1 VLDGIAAAGLRPV
14 AVDFPGF
21 GRSGGELTVS
31 EASVPRLSAWL
42 VSFLD
47 ALGQK
52 GPVMVAGHDIG
63 GGVAQHLMLSS
74 TTEVPRVAVVNGIMY
89 DSWPVP
95 GVARFRDPAVA
106 AATTR
111 DDVLAARRV
120 SVVKA
125 LGRPASEAEIAEY
138 LDPWTDPRG
147 ARSWLAL
154 AGAADNRYTQE
165 MLPALLK
172 SRTPKLLVWGED
184 DPFQTVDYA
193 ERYAREVPEKD
204 QVGRT
209 HSDGKR
215 SQKGGRSSG
224 RVLCRQ
230 AVKEGPM
237 KVAILDDYQ
246 NVALQL
252 ADWSAVRRHAEITVF
267 NDHVA
272 DPSAVV
278 ERLRPFEVVCVMRER
293 TPLTREILQQ
303 LPNLKLIASTG
314 PRNASIDTQT
324 AADLGITVT
333 ATGYDSTPT
342 IEFTWSLILASMRGI
357 DREAA
362 SLKAG
367 GWQTGLGSNLQGKS
381 LGVVGLGNIGREVA
395 RIGIAFG
402 MKVIAWSQN
411 LTEEKASAAG
421 ATLVDKQTL
430 FREADVV
437 TVHLVLSG
445 RTRGL
450 IGAPEFALMKP
461 TARFVNTSR
470 GPIVDEVALIEALQ
484 ARRVAGA
491 AVDVFDAE
499 PLPADHPF
507 RKLDNVLATPHI
519 GYVTED
525 LYRIFYGDAAANT
538 AKWIEVNATSA

>member
-1 VLDGIAAAGLRPV
+1 
-14 AVDFPGF
+14 
-21 GRSGGELTVS
+21 
-31 EASVPRLSAWL
+31 
-42 VSFLD
+42 
-47 ALGQK
+47 
-52 GPVMVAGHDIG
+52 MH
-63 GGVAQHLMLSS
+63 
-74 TTEVPRVAVVNGIMY
+74 
-89 DSWPVP
+89 
-95 GVARFRDPAVA
+95 
-106 AATTR
+106 
-111 DDVLAARRV
+111 
-120 SVVKA
+120 
-125 LGRPASEAEIAEY
+125 
-138 LDPWTDPRG
+138 
-147 ARSWLAL
+147 
-154 AGAADNRYTQE
+154 
-165 MLPALLK
+165 
-172 SRTPKLLVWGED
+172 
-184 DPFQTVDYA
+184 
-193 ERYAREVPEKD
+193 
-204 QVGRT
+204 
-209 HSDGKR
+209 
-215 SQKGGRSSG
+215 
-224 RVLCRQ
+224 
-230 AVKEGPM
+230 M

-246 NVALQL
+246 NVALQI

-278 ERLRPFEVVCVMRER
+278 ERLRPFDVVCVMRER

-314 PRNASIDTQT
+314 PRNASIDSQT
-324 AADLGITVT
+324 AADLGIAVT

-367 GWQTGLGSNLQGKS
+367 GWQTSLGSNLRGKV

-395 RIGIAFG
+395 RIGVAFG

-411 LTEEKASAAG
+411 LTKEKANAAG

-450 IGAPEFALMKP
+450 IGVPEFALMKP

-470 GPIVDEVALIEALQ
+470 GPIVDEAALIEALQ
-484 ARRVAGA
+484 SRRIAGA
-491 AVDVFDAE
+491 AVDVFDVE
-499 PLPADHPF
+499 PLPPDHPF
-507 RKLDNVLATPHI
+507 RKLDNVLATPHL

-525 LYRIFYGDAAANT
+525 LYRTFYADAAANIAT
-538 AKWIEVNATSA
+538 WLEANAAVS